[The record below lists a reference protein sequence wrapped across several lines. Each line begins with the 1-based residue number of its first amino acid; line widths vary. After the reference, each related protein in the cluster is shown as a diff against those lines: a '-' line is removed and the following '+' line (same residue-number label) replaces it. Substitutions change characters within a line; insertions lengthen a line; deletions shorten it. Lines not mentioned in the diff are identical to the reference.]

1 MAVREIVPNV
11 LSVGAVDW
19 NRRLFDALIPL
30 PDGTSYNAY
39 IVKGTEK
46 TALVDA
52 VDPAKEMD
60 LMTNLAR
67 SGLESID
74 YIVVNHTEQDHAG
87 CIPVL
92 LDLFPSA
99 TILASEKAKDLLISL
114 LEVPAERIHAV
125 KEGETVSLGGKTLRF
140 FITPWV
146 HWPDTMLTYLEE
158 DKLLFSC
165 DLFGAHMASSD
176 LFVADRCHYYRSAKR
191 YYAEIMMPFRSS
203 IAGYLEKLKE
213 VDIRIIAPSH
223 GPIHKDPA
231 FILDAYRDWVS
242 PAVKN
247 EVVIPYVSMHG
258 STGKMVGYL
267 TDALIARGVT
277 VKPYDIVESD
287 VGEIAMALVDAAT
300 VVIGAPTVLFGAHPH
315 AVFVTYLAN
324 LLKPKT
330 RFVSVIGSFG
340 WGGKSVDQV
349 SGMLDH
355 LKVEVIPPVYI
366 KGAPTAA
373 TVREIE
379 KMADEIVRRHKE
391 AGITG

>member
-1 MAVREIVPNV
+1 MAVREMVPGV
-11 LSVGAVDW
+11 FWVGAIDW
-19 NRRLFDALIPL
+19 SRRLFDSLIPL

-39 IVKGTEK
+39 LVKGTEK
-46 TALVDA
+46 TALIDA
-52 VDPAKEMD
+52 VDSSKEMD

-67 SGLESID
+67 SGLENID

-87 CIPVL
+87 SVPVL
-92 LDLFPSA
+92 LDLFPGA
-99 TILASEKAKDLLISL
+99 KILASEKAKELLISL
-114 LEVPAERIHAV
+114 LEVPGDRIQVV

-158 DKLLFSC
+158 DRILFSC
-165 DLFGAHMASSD
+165 DLFGAHLATSD
-176 LFVADRCHYYRSAKR
+176 LYVGDRCQYYPSAKR

-203 IAGYLEKLKE
+203 IAGYLEKLKT
-213 VDIRIIAPSH
+213 VDIAMIAPSH

-247 EVVIPYVSMHG
+247 EVVIAYVSMHG
-258 STGKMVGYL
+258 STEKMVGYL
-267 TDALIARGVT
+267 TDALISRGVT
-277 VKPYDIVESD
+277 VKPFDITKSD
-287 VGEIAMALVDAAT
+287 IGDIAMSLVDAAT
-300 VVIGAPTVLFGAHPH
+300 VIIGAPTVLFGAHPH

-330 RFVSVIGSFG
+330 RFVSVIGSFA
-340 WGGKSVDQV
+340 WGGKTVDQLA
-349 SGMLDH
+349 GMLDH

-379 KMADEIVRRHKE
+379 KLADEIVKKHKE
-391 AGITG
+391 AGIMR